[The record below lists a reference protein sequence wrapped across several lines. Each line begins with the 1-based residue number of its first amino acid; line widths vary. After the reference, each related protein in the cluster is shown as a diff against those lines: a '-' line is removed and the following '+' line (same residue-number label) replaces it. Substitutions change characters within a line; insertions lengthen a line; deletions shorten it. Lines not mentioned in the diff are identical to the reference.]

1 MLKFTVQ
8 DQEWLNTQSS
18 ILIDSI
24 ALYKGGSDSISNEIS
39 DFIGAVV
46 KDESGIGN
54 NLVISFE
61 DQTAPSYT
69 LTKIGIKSGEH
80 LVALSPNI
88 SAVKPQDKSIS
99 LRIVASFNG
108 AEKCKFNATTI
119 NLPYATKSRSGVV
132 RFYNSTDSNSEDQ
145 KAFTVLSTADT
156 KSLIETYISDAN
168 QYVPWD
174 TNNDGPVI
182 GSVTVKTLNI
192 KSADDTQ
199 TAIITTSNAG
209 NIVVNDD
216 VTGNAVATQPA
227 YSNGSITGNNKLVNT
242 TYISN
247 LYSNSVDTSQNED
260 PDAAKLLVTSHAVR
274 AYVEDKLDEI
284 DDDYVHK
291 TGAETI
297 AGAKTF
303 SDGVVSTSYTG
314 DGIYSSYVAGT
325 GTGGWENT
333 NNNSK
338 IPTVQTVRS
347 AISSAESTIT
357 QAYQGADA
365 GLQSQIDALNAGQN
379 LADIVNTKTELVN
392 HSLTD
397 LKANGD
403 TIPGA
408 DPTLNPPPSFAIGDK
423 IQVLHDTTV
432 MSGTNEGNYDDS
444 TAEKIAAGIATVY
457 ELRAGTKEASN
468 KKDVASAT
476 TDYYWHFIGEYG
488 VDCYSKS
495 VADDRYVIKNQLDS
509 TFSSSSL
516 STNAPSTLAVYNYVS
531 DEIADLENIY
541 VKLNSQTQ
549 QSITSDLD
557 ITGQVD
563 IDNVTIVD
571 NTVSSSGG
579 KYGGFKLLGND
590 RATVL
595 SYTDGSDDLAYI
607 EIDGVYQEFAVNL
620 GESSGNALSIDSNTS
635 NNVTTYSVTGGAV
648 ADYTAA
654 GLNSET
660 DGRLVTVDYLTNYT
674 TTGAGAYAKL
684 AENNTFAS
692 NYTNTFNGSVLL
704 NGTIGGSSVY
714 STYIDG
720 SNTGGWSEQASSSKI
735 PTVGAVNSAIEAKID
750 DLTDDILVNASAI
763 DSTSQI
769 PTIGA
774 IGLFVYTEV
783 GAEKGIGE
791 TVSGNYLKPVGM
803 SLPIS
808 GQISY
813 KSATPVP
820 AYTNT
825 TWRLMSLAMK
835 RTSASDP
842 CLVLAQRIS

>member
-8 DQEWLNTQSS
+8 DQEWLNSQTSV
-18 ILIDSI
+18 LIDSI

-46 KDESGIGN
+46 EDESGIGN

-61 DQTAPSYT
+61 DRVDAAYT
-69 LTKIGIKSGEH
+69 LTRIGIKSGEH

-88 SAVKPQDKSIS
+88 SAVKPAGKSIS
-99 LRIVASFNG
+99 LRIVASFPG

-119 NLPYATKSRSGVV
+119 NLPYATKSRPGVV
-132 RFYNSTDSNSEDQ
+132 RFYNSTDSSSEDQ

-156 KSLIETYISDAN
+156 KSLIETYISGAN

-174 TNNDGPVI
+174 IDANTDNPI
-182 GSVTVKTLNI
+182 QGSVTVDTLNI
-192 KSADDTQ
+192 ESSSGAQ
-199 TAIITTSNAG
+199 TATITIDNSG
-209 NIVVNDD
+209 NFVLNNDI
-216 VTGNAVATQPA
+216 TGTAVATQPA
-227 YSNGSITGNNKLVNT
+227 YSNGGITANNKLVNT

-303 SDGVVSTSYTG
+303 SDGVISTSYTG
-314 DGIYSSYVAGT
+314 TGIYSSYVSGT
-325 GTGGWENT
+325 GIGGWGNSD
-333 NNNSK
+333 NNSK

-347 AISSAESTIT
+347 AISDTETAIT
-357 QAYQGADA
+357 QAYQLADT

-379 LADIVNTKTELVN
+379 LADIVNTKTALVS

-403 TIPGA
+403 YISGSSGSTW
-408 DPTLNPPPSFAIGDK
+408 SVGDK

-457 ELRAGTKEASN
+457 ELKKGTKSSSD

-476 TDYYWHFIGEYG
+476 TGYYWHYIGEYG

-495 VADDRYVIKNQLDS
+495 VADDRYIIKDQLDS
-509 TFSSSSL
+509 TFSSSSS

-549 QSITSDLD
+549 QSINSDLD

-579 KYGGFKLLGND
+579 IYGGFKLLGND

-607 EIDGVYQEFAVNL
+607 EIDGIYQEFTVNL

-648 ADYTAA
+648 ADYTDA

-674 TTGAGAYAKL
+674 TTSAGAYAKL

-692 NYTNTFNGSVLL
+692 NYTNTFNGGVTL
-704 NGTIGGSSVY
+704 NGAVAGSSVY

-750 DLTDDILVNASAI
+750 DLTDDILVNASTI

-791 TVSGNYLKPVGM
+791 TISGNYLKPVGM

>member
-1 MLKFTVQ
+1 MLKFIVQ
-8 DQEWLNTQSS
+8 DENWLNSQTSV
-18 ILIDSI
+18 LIDSI

-80 LVALSPNI
+80 LVALSPDI
-88 SAVKPQDKSIS
+88 SAIKPQDKSIS

-156 KSLIETYISDAN
+156 KSLIETYISGAN

-174 TNNDGPVI
+174 IDANTDNPI
-182 GSVTVKTLNI
+182 QGSVTVDTLNI
-192 KSADDTQ
+192 ESSSGAQ
-199 TAIITTSNAG
+199 TATITVDNSG
-209 NIVVNDD
+209 NFVLNNDI
-216 VTGNAVATQPA
+216 TGTAVATQPA

-274 AYVEDKLDEI
+274 TYVEDKLDEI

-303 SDGVVSTSYTG
+303 SDGIISTSYTG
-314 DGIYSSYVAGT
+314 TGIYSSYVSGT
-325 GTGGWENT
+325 GTGGWGNSD
-333 NNNSK
+333 NNSK

-347 AISSAESTIT
+347 AISDTESAIT
-357 QAYQGADA
+357 QAYTNADA

-379 LADIVNTKTELVN
+379 LADIVNTKTALVS

-403 TIPGA
+403 YISGSSGSTW
-408 DPTLNPPPSFAIGDK
+408 SVGDK
-423 IQVLHDTTV
+423 IQVLHDTTI

-444 TAEKIAAGIATVY
+444 TDEKIAAGIATVY
-457 ELRAGTKEASN
+457 ELKKGTKSSSD

-476 TDYYWHFIGEYG
+476 SGYYWHYIGEYG

-509 TFSSSSL
+509 TFSSSSS

-531 DEIADLENIY
+531 GEINDLEAIY
-541 VKLNSQTQ
+541 VKLSSQTQ

-563 IDNVTIVD
+563 IDNVTIVN

-590 RATVL
+590 RSTVL
-595 SYTDGSDDLAYI
+595 SYNDGTDDLAYI
-607 EIDGVYQEFAVNL
+607 EIDGIYQEFAVNL

-648 ADYTAA
+648 AGYADA

-660 DGRLVTVDYLTNYT
+660 DGRLVTVDYLTNYAT
-674 TTGAGAYAKL
+674 TSAGAYAKL
-684 AENNTFAS
+684 ADNNIFDS
-692 NYTNTFNGSVLL
+692 NYTNTFNGGVTL
-704 NGTIGGSSVY
+704 NGAVGGSSVY

-750 DLTDDILVNASAI
+750 DLTDDILVNASVI

-769 PTIGA
+769 PAVGA

-783 GAEKGIGE
+783 GVEKGIGQ
-791 TVSGNYLKPVGM
+791 TIDGSYLKPVGM

>member
-1 MLKFTVQ
+1 MLKFIVQ
-8 DQEWLNTQSS
+8 DENWLNSQTSV
-18 ILIDSI
+18 LIDSI

-61 DQTAPSYT
+61 DQTDPSYT

-80 LVALSPNI
+80 LVALSPDI
-88 SAVKPQDKSIS
+88 SAIKPQYKSIS

-119 NLPYATKSRSGVV
+119 NLPYATKSRPGVV

-156 KSLIETYISDAN
+156 KSLIETYISGAN

-174 TNNDGPVI
+174 IDANTNNPI
-182 GSVTVKTLNI
+182 QGSVTVDTLNI
-192 KSADDTQ
+192 ESADTTK
-199 TAIITTSNAG
+199 TATITVDNSTG
-209 NIVVNDD
+209 NIILNNDI
-216 VTGNAVATQPA
+216 TGTAVATQPA

-247 LYSNSVDTSQNED
+247 LYSNSVDDSQNED

-314 DGIYSSYVAGT
+314 DGIYSSYISGT

-347 AISSAESTIT
+347 AISDTESAIT
-357 QAYQGADA
+357 QAYTNADA

-379 LADIVNTKTELVN
+379 LADIVNTKTALVS

-403 TIPGA
+403 YISGSSG
-408 DPTLNPPPSFAIGDK
+408 PTWSVGDK

-444 TAEKIAAGIATVY
+444 TDEKIAAGIATVY
-457 ELRAGTKEASN
+457 ELKKGTKSSSD

-476 TDYYWHFIGEYG
+476 SGYYWHYIGEYG

-531 DEIADLENIY
+531 GEINDLEAIY
-541 VKLNSQTQ
+541 VKLSSQTQ

-557 ITGQVD
+557 INGQVD
-563 IDNVTIVD
+563 IDNVTIVN

-607 EIDGVYQEFAVNL
+607 EIDGIYQVFTVNL

-684 AENNTFAS
+684 ADNNTFDS
-692 NYTNTFNGSVLL
+692 NYTNTFNGGVTL
-704 NGTIGGSSVY
+704 NGTVGGSSVY

-750 DLTDDILVNASAI
+750 DLTDDILVNASAK
-763 DSTSQI
+763 DQSQI
-769 PTIGA
+769 PTVGA

-791 TVSGNYLKPVGM
+791 TVSGNYLKPVGI

>member
-209 NIVVNDD
+209 NIIVNDD

-274 AYVEDKLDEI
+274 TYVEDKLDEI

-314 DGIYSSYVAGT
+314 DGIYSTYVAGNSST
-325 GTGGWENT
+325 GWDNSNNLTKITTVAAVTG
-333 NNNSK
+333 
-338 IPTVQTVRS
+338 
-347 AISSAESTIT
+347 AIGASEYAIT
-357 QAYQGADA
+357 QAYQTADSN
-365 GLQSQIDALNAGQN
+365 LQSQIDALNAGQN
-379 LADIVNTKTELVN
+379 LADIVDTKSTLDTLSITN
-392 HSLTD
+392 
-397 LKANGD
+397 LKA
-403 TIPGA
+403 
-408 DPTLNPPPSFAIGDK
+408 GDK
-423 IQVLHDTTV
+423 VQVLADETHDGASTV
-432 MSGTNEGNYDDS
+432 YNLTSTDPKTWTYIGKYGQDSYTKSEADSLFVENSQIKQSVDS
-444 TAEKIAAGIATVY
+444 TKQDEIP
-457 ELRAGTKEASN
+457 SS
-468 KKDVASAT
+468 SAVST
-476 TDYYWHFIGEYG
+476 YIT
-488 VDCYSKS
+488 
-495 VADDRYVIKNQLDS
+495 NQLN
-509 TFSSSSL
+509 T
-516 STNAPSTLAVYNYVS
+516 
-531 DEIADLENIY
+531 LENVY
-541 VKLNSQTQ
+541 VKLNSNSTQ
-549 QSITSDLD
+549 NINSALN
-557 ITGQVD
+557 ITGQVG
-563 IDNVTIVD
+563 IDDVTIAN

-674 TTGAGAYAKL
+674 TAGAGAYAKL
-684 AENNTFAS
+684 ADNNTFDS
-692 NYTNTFNGSVLL
+692 NYTNTFNGGVTL
-704 NGTIGGSSVY
+704 NGAVGGSSVY

-783 GAEKGIGE
+783 GVEKGIGE
-791 TVSGNYLKPVGM
+791 TIDGSYLKPVGM

-825 TWRLMSLAMK
+825 RWRLMSLAMK

>member
-1 MLKFTVQ
+1 MLKFIVQ
-8 DQEWLNTQSS
+8 DENWLNSQTSV
-18 ILIDSI
+18 LIDSI

-61 DQTAPSYT
+61 DQTDPSYT

-80 LVALSPNI
+80 LVALSPDI
-88 SAVKPQDKSIS
+88 SAIKPQYKSIS

-119 NLPYATKSRSGVV
+119 NLPYATKSRPGVV

-174 TNNDGPVI
+174 TNNDSPVI

-199 TAIITTSNAG
+199 TATITTSNAG
-209 NIVVNDD
+209 NIIVNDD

-227 YSNGSITGNNKLVNT
+227 YSNGSIIGNNKLVNT

-260 PDAAKLLVTSHAVR
+260 HDAAKLLVTSHAVR
-274 AYVEDKLDEI
+274 TYVEDKLDEI

-303 SDGVVSTSYTG
+303 SDGIISTSYTG
-314 DGIYSSYVAGT
+314 DGIYSSYVSGT

-403 TIPGA
+403 AIPGA

-457 ELRAGTKEASN
+457 ELRAGTKDASN
-468 KKDVASAT
+468 KKDVASST

-509 TFSSSSL
+509 TFSSSSS

-531 DEIADLENIY
+531 GEINDLEAIY
-541 VKLNSQTQ
+541 VKLSSQTQ

-563 IDNVTIVD
+563 IDNVTIVN

-590 RATVL
+590 RSTVL
-595 SYTDGSDDLAYI
+595 SYTDGLDDLAYI

-648 ADYTAA
+648 ADYTDA

-684 AENNTFAS
+684 ADNNTFDS
-692 NYTNTFNGSVLL
+692 NYTNTFSGGVIL
-704 NGTIGGSSVY
+704 NGTVGGSSVY

-750 DLTDDILVNASAI
+750 DLTDDILVNASVI

-769 PTIGA
+769 PAVGA

-783 GAEKGIGE
+783 GVEKGIGQ
-791 TVSGNYLKPVGM
+791 TIDGSYLKPVGM